1 MRFFAKARCTSAVV
15 VLLATVGC
23 GSSQTPIEPDPVYEQ
38 KTEVFSGA
46 LAAGGVSPFHF
57 PVVNPG
63 AINLAITQLSPISTL
78 TMGLRLG
85 SWDATANNCPEQLGT
100 SVATL
105 NAVFTGNPSGPGEYC
120 VAIVDVGN
128 VQTTTDFTLTVTH
141 Y

>member
-1 MRFFAKARCTSAVV
+1 MRSFATARLAAAIVA
-15 VLLATVGC
+15 LIATVGC
-23 GSSQTPIEPDPVYEQ
+23 GSSQTPIEPAPVYEQ
-38 KTEVFSGA
+38 KTEVFSGS
-46 LAAGGVSPFHF
+46 LPAGGVSPFHF

-63 AINLAITQLSPISTL
+63 AINLAITQLSPISAL

-85 SWDATANNCPEQLGT
+85 SWDSTASTCPEQLAT